1 MHFYILY
8 IMCTWVIER
17 TVNLIYN
24 KVNSFLNYRIE
35 RSETENE
42 SMEYTRLLGAI
53 AMKACFRLP
62 SDDEGCKISIG
73 DIKFTM

>member
-1 MHFYILY
+1 MYVY
-8 IMCTWVIER
+8 VMSGTWVIER

-42 SMEYTRLLGAI
+42 SMEYTRLLGAS

-73 DIKFTM
+73 DINFTM